1 MKVQFFAAA
10 LAATVFATPA
20 FAAEFTGPRAEL
32 RVGYE
37 SVDADAGFV
46 NGAVNKA
53 ASGSEDGV
61 TYGVEVG
68 YDHKIGSNFIL
79 GAYAGIDF
87 SDADDCAGP
96 VLGNDQA
103 CFSAGRNITAGIRAG
118 VQVAPRV
125 LLYAKGGYSNGRFKL
140 AYDGPG
146 TANDFNLRDNRDG
159 FHVGAGAEFAV
170 TEKAYAKLE
179 YVYTDYEGRGYKNG
193 AFGAAYDT
201 NRHQVMAGV
210 GFRF

>member
-37 SVDADAGFV
+37 SVDADGAFV
-46 NGAVNKA
+46 NGTVARAGN
-53 ASGSEDGV
+53 GSEDGV
-61 TYGVEVG
+61 TYGAEIG
-68 YDHKIGSNFIL
+68 YDHKIGKNFIL

-87 SDADDCAGP
+87 SDADDCGAIF
-96 VLGNDQA
+96 GNDEA
-103 CFSAGRNITAGIRAG
+103 CFGTGRNITAGVRAG

-125 LLYAKGGYSNGRFKL
+125 LLYAKGGYSNGRMKL
-140 AYDGPG
+140 SYDGVG
-146 TANDFNLRDNRDG
+146 TVNDFRLRDNRDG
-159 FHVGAGAEFAV
+159 YHIGAGAEFAV

-179 YVYTDYEGRGYKNG
+179 YVYTDYDGRGYKNG
-193 AFGAAYDT
+193 TFGAGYDT
-201 NRHQVMAGV
+201 SRHQVMAGF

>member
-37 SVDADAGFV
+37 SVDADGAFV
-46 NGAVNKA
+46 NGTVSRAGN
-53 ASGSEDGV
+53 GSDEGI
-61 TYGVEVG
+61 TYGAEIG
-68 YDHKIGSNFIL
+68 YDHKIGSRFTL

-87 SDADDCAGP
+87 SDADSCGS
-96 VLGNDQA
+96 VFGNDEA
-103 CFSAGRNITAGIRAG
+103 CFRAGRNITAGIRAG

-125 LLYAKGGYSNGRFKL
+125 LLYVKGGYSNGRMNL
-140 AYDGPG
+140 AYDGAG
-146 TANDFNLRDNRDG
+146 TANDFRLRDNRDG
-159 FHVGAGAEFAV
+159 LHVGAGAELAV

-179 YVYTDYEGRGYKNG
+179 YVYTDYEARGYKSG
-193 AFGAAYDT
+193 TFGAGYDAS
-201 NRHQVMAGV
+201 RHQVLAGF
-210 GFRF
+210 GLRF